1 MYVRTYILIINTKI
15 MRPYNNL
22 IKYLILMIGTISF
35 SLSSTYAENLFKVK
49 TIISLSTEINKTV
62 NLSST
67 SEAYRKIEVKSEV
80 TSKVKEVLRK
90 KGSLVNKNQIII
102 KLEEYESYK
111 KLFSNELIS
120 ENEFNKIAL
129 KAPFDGIILD
139 GHKIEGELV
148 TPGTSVYKIIDL
160 SKIKI
165 IGYIN
170 ENEITGVDISNKVEV
185 KILDQVIMGTI
196 DYISP
201 IADYDTKT
209 FEIIVIF
216 DNSDLSIR
224 DGISAELIIYK
235 DKIKVHK
242 ISPSVLSL
250 GENGDIGIK
259 VLNKDNEVIFKE
271 IEIIEDTSD
280 YMLISGLDD
289 KENII
294 TIGQQ
299 YVSTGDKVETE

>member
-1 MYVRTYILIINTKI
+1 MSLTFKITNTLLFLLSFFFLYVGLA
-15 MRPYNNL
+15 
-22 IKYLILMIGTISF
+22 F
-35 SLSSTYAENLFKVK
+35 SETLFKVK
-49 TIISLSTEINKTV
+49 SITSLAKEINRTV
-62 NLSST
+62 NISST
-67 SEAYRKIEVKSEV
+67 SEAFRKIEIQSEI
-80 TSKVKEVLRK
+80 TSKIEKVLK
-90 KGSLVNKNQIII
+90 TKGSLVKDNEVIV
-102 KLEEYESYK
+102 KLEEYDSYE
-111 KLFSNELIS
+111 KLFNNGLIS
-120 ENEFNKIAL
+120 RNEFNKIAL
-129 KAPFDGIILD
+129 LTPFEGILLD
-139 GHKIEGELV
+139 GHKIEGELI
-148 TPGTSVYKIIDL
+148 TPGSVVYEIIDL

-165 IGYIN
+165 IGYVN
-170 ENEITGVDISNKVEV
+170 ENEINGITTDNTVEV
-185 KILDQVIMGTI
+185 KILNKNVRGVI

-201 IADYDTKT
+201 IADYNTKT

-216 DNSDLSIR
+216 DNSDLQVR

-289 KENII
+289 EENII

-299 YVSTGDKVETE
+299 YVSSGDKVETE

>member
-1 MYVRTYILIINTKI
+1 MSLTFKITNTLLFLLSFFFLYVGLA
-15 MRPYNNL
+15 
-22 IKYLILMIGTISF
+22 F
-35 SLSSTYAENLFKVK
+35 SENLFKVK
-49 TIISLSTEINKTV
+49 SITSLAKEINRTV
-62 NLSST
+62 NISST
-67 SEAYRKIEVKSEV
+67 SEAFRKIEIQSEI
-80 TSKVKEVLRK
+80 TSKIEKVLK
-90 KGSLVNKNQIII
+90 TKGSLVKDNEVIV
-102 KLEEYESYK
+102 KLEEYDSYE
-111 KLFSNELIS
+111 KLFNNGLIS
-120 ENEFNKIAL
+120 RNEFNKIAL
-129 KAPFDGIILD
+129 LTPFEGILLD
-139 GHKIEGELV
+139 GHKIEGELI
-148 TPGTSVYKIIDL
+148 TPGSVVYEIIDL

-165 IGYIN
+165 IGYVN
-170 ENEITGVDISNKVEV
+170 ENEINGITTDNTVEV
-185 KILDQVIMGTI
+185 KILNKNVRGVI

-201 IADYDTKT
+201 IADYNTKT

-216 DNSDLSIR
+216 DNSDLQVR

-289 KENII
+289 EENII

-299 YVSTGDKVETE
+299 YVSSGDKVETE

>member
-1 MYVRTYILIINTKI
+1 MSLTFKITNTLLFLLSFFFLYVDLA
-15 MRPYNNL
+15 
-22 IKYLILMIGTISF
+22 F
-35 SLSSTYAENLFKVK
+35 SENLFKVK
-49 TIISLSTEINKTV
+49 SISSLAKEINRTV
-62 NLSST
+62 NISST
-67 SEAYRKIEVKSEV
+67 SEAFRKIEIQSEI
-80 TSKVKEVLRK
+80 TSKIEKVLK
-90 KGSLVNKNQIII
+90 TKGSLVKDNEVIV
-102 KLEEYESYK
+102 KLEEYDSYK
-111 KLFSNELIS
+111 KLFNNGLIS
-120 ENEFNKIAL
+120 RNEFNKIAL
-129 KAPFDGIILD
+129 LTPFEGILLD
-139 GHKIEGELV
+139 GHKIEGELI
-148 TPGTSVYKIIDL
+148 TPGSVVYEIIDL

-165 IGYIN
+165 IGYVN
-170 ENEITGVDISNKVEV
+170 ENEINGITTDNTVEV
-185 KILDQVIMGTI
+185 KILNKNVRGVI

-201 IADYDTKT
+201 IADYNTKT

-216 DNSDLSIR
+216 DNSDFQVR

-271 IEIIEDTSD
+271 IDIIEDTSD

-289 KENII
+289 EENII

-299 YVSTGDKVETE
+299 YVSSGDKVETE

>member
-1 MYVRTYILIINTKI
+1 MSLTFKITKT
-15 MRPYNNL
+15 L
-22 IKYLILMIGTISF
+22 LILLSF
-35 SLSSTYAENLFKVK
+35 FFLSAGLLFSETLFKVK
-49 TIISLSTEINKTV
+49 SITSLAKEINRTV
-62 NLSST
+62 NISST
-67 SEAYRKIEVKSEV
+67 SEAYRKIEIQSEV
-80 TSKVKEVLRK
+80 TSKIEKVLK
-90 KGSLVNKNQIII
+90 TKGSLVKDNEVIV
-102 KLEEYESYK
+102 KLEEYDSYE
-111 KLFSNELIS
+111 KLFNNGLIS
-120 ENEFNKIAL
+120 RNEFNKIAL
-129 KAPFDGIILD
+129 LTPFEGILLD
-139 GHKIEGELV
+139 GHKIEGELI
-148 TPGTSVYKIIDL
+148 TPGSVVYEIIDL

-165 IGYIN
+165 IGYVN
-170 ENEITGVDISNKVEV
+170 ENEINGITTDNTVEV
-185 KILDQVIMGTI
+185 KILNKNVRGVI

-201 IADYDTKT
+201 IADYNTKT

-216 DNSDLSIR
+216 DNSDLQVR

-289 KENII
+289 EENII

-299 YVSTGDKVETE
+299 YVSSGDKVETE

>member
-1 MYVRTYILIINTKI
+1 M
-15 MRPYNNL
+15 
-22 IKYLILMIGTISF
+22 
-35 SLSSTYAENLFKVK
+35 SLSYKIIKTLLIFILLLLLRVDLLLSDNLFKVK
-49 TIISLSTEINKTV
+49 SMTSLATEINRTV
-62 NLSST
+62 NISST
-67 SEAYRKIEVKSEV
+67 SEAYRKIEIQSEI
-80 TSKVKEVLRK
+80 TSKIEKVLK
-90 KGSLVNKNQIII
+90 TKGSLVKDNEVIV
-102 KLEEYESYK
+102 KLEEYDSYK
-111 KLFSNELIS
+111 KLFNNGLIS
-120 ENEFNKIAL
+120 KNEFNKIAL
-129 KAPFDGIILD
+129 LTPFEGILLD
-139 GHKIEGELV
+139 GHKIEGELI
-148 TPGTSVYKIIDL
+148 TPGSVVYEIIDL

-165 IGYIN
+165 IGYVN
-170 ENEITGVDISNKVEV
+170 ENEINGITIENTVEV
-185 KILDQVIMGTI
+185 KILDKKIRGII

-201 IADYDTKT
+201 IADYNTKT

-216 DNSDLSIR
+216 DNSDLQVR
-224 DGISAELIIYK
+224 DGISAELIVYK

-289 KENII
+289 EENII

-299 YVSTGDKVETE
+299 YVSSGDKVDTE

>member
-1 MYVRTYILIINTKI
+1 MSLTFKITNTLLFLLSFFFLYVGLA
-15 MRPYNNL
+15 
-22 IKYLILMIGTISF
+22 F
-35 SLSSTYAENLFKVK
+35 SENLFKVK
-49 TIISLSTEINKTV
+49 SITSLAKEINRTV
-62 NLSST
+62 NISST
-67 SEAYRKIEVKSEV
+67 SEAFRKIEIQSEI
-80 TSKVKEVLRK
+80 TSKIEKVLK
-90 KGSLVNKNQIII
+90 TKGSLVKDNEVIV
-102 KLEEYESYK
+102 KLEEYDSYK
-111 KLFSNELIS
+111 KLFNNGLIS
-120 ENEFNKIAL
+120 RNEFNKIAL
-129 KAPFDGIILD
+129 LTPFEGILLD
-139 GHKIEGELV
+139 GHKIEGELI
-148 TPGTSVYKIIDL
+148 TPGSVVYKIIDL

-165 IGYIN
+165 IGYVN
-170 ENEITGVDISNKVEV
+170 ENEINGITTDNTVEV
-185 KILDQVIMGTI
+185 KILNKNVRGVI

-201 IADYDTKT
+201 IADYNTKT

-216 DNSDLSIR
+216 DNSDLQVR

-289 KENII
+289 EENII

-299 YVSTGDKVETE
+299 YVSSGDKVETE

>member
-1 MYVRTYILIINTKI
+1 MSLTFKITNTLLFLLLFFFLYVGLA
-15 MRPYNNL
+15 
-22 IKYLILMIGTISF
+22 F
-35 SLSSTYAENLFKVK
+35 SETLFKVK
-49 TIISLSTEINKTV
+49 SITSLAKEINRTV
-62 NLSST
+62 NISST
-67 SEAYRKIEVKSEV
+67 SEAFRKIEIQSEI
-80 TSKVKEVLRK
+80 TSKIEKVLK
-90 KGSLVNKNQIII
+90 TKGSLVKDNEVIV
-102 KLEEYESYK
+102 KLEEYDSYE
-111 KLFSNELIS
+111 KLFNNGLIS
-120 ENEFNKIAL
+120 RNEFNKIAL
-129 KAPFDGIILD
+129 LTPFEGILLD
-139 GHKIEGELV
+139 GHKIEGELI
-148 TPGTSVYKIIDL
+148 TPGSVVYEIIDL

-165 IGYIN
+165 IGYVN
-170 ENEITGVDISNKVEV
+170 ENEINGITTDNTVEV
-185 KILDQVIMGTI
+185 KILNKNVRGVI

-201 IADYDTKT
+201 IADYNTKT

-216 DNSDLSIR
+216 DNSDLQVR

-280 YMLISGLDD
+280 FMLISGLDD
-289 KENII
+289 QENII

-299 YVSTGDKVETE
+299 YVSSGDKVETE

>member
-1 MYVRTYILIINTKI
+1 MSLTFKITNTLLFLLLFFFLYVGLA
-15 MRPYNNL
+15 
-22 IKYLILMIGTISF
+22 F
-35 SLSSTYAENLFKVK
+35 SETLFKVK
-49 TIISLSTEINKTV
+49 SITSLAKEINRTV
-62 NLSST
+62 NISST
-67 SEAYRKIEVKSEV
+67 SEAFRKIEIQSEI
-80 TSKVKEVLRK
+80 TSKIEKVLK
-90 KGSLVNKNQIII
+90 TKGSLVKDNEVIV
-102 KLEEYESYK
+102 KLEEYDSYE
-111 KLFSNELIS
+111 KLFNNGLIS
-120 ENEFNKIAL
+120 RNEFNKIAL
-129 KAPFDGIILD
+129 LTPFEGILLD
-139 GHKIEGELV
+139 GHKIEGELI
-148 TPGTSVYKIIDL
+148 TPGSVVYEIIDL

-165 IGYIN
+165 IGYVN
-170 ENEITGVDISNKVEV
+170 ENEINGITTDNTVEV
-185 KILDQVIMGTI
+185 KILNKNVRGVI

-201 IADYDTKT
+201 IADYNTKT

-216 DNSDLSIR
+216 DNSDLQVR

-289 KENII
+289 EENII

-299 YVSTGDKVETE
+299 YVSSGDKVETE